1 MPRPSGASSRAEL
14 DGPPI
19 PYEEIDRLLDGATP
33 LVVRRIARQMRKQNK
48 TAGRAEGV
56 RNAKEKESK

>member
-1 MPRPSGASSRAEL
+1 MPRPSGVSSRAEL

-33 LVVRRIARQMRKQNK
+33 LVVRRIARQMKKKNK
-48 TAGRAEGV
+48 TAGRAEGDS
-56 RNAKEKESK
+56 NAKKKES